1 MIDAPTFEDACGEST
16 PVSFAL
22 TFRCGGGGAK
32 LRRMTLDVYHFH
44 CAYAATVKRFYMN
57 MLFVLIFCGRRCDY
71 TEVSKRDGPRTRGR
85 HVPGRPMIAMQTDDR
100 DGRWSKSV

>member
-16 PVSFAL
+16 SVSFAL

-44 CAYAATVKRFYMN
+44 CAYAATVPMS
-57 MLFVLIFCGRRCDY
+57 L
-71 TEVSKRDGPRTRGR
+71 VSL
-85 HVPGRPMIAMQTDDR
+85 
-100 DGRWSKSV
+100 